1 MVTPLDL
8 AFLALGLGAAALSVA
23 LLVGVWQGR
32 RPRAAGSS
40 GGPAAPAVEVGMRD
54 LAEERDRRMLAVRE
68 DALGPDHPEVAAAL
82 TIVAAHLHGLGRF
95 AEEEPLLRRALAI
108 RERVHGQLH

>member
-40 GGPAAPAVEVGMRD
+40 GGPATPVVEVGMRD

-82 TIVAAHLHGLGRF
+82 SPT
-95 AEEEPLLRRALAI
+95 AI
-108 RERVHGQLH
+108 RWTWRPDFMSAWLMCRRSARPQNG